1 MSVTGIS
8 PKSSTDKKAMRTVL
22 IGAFLGSC
30 FEWYDFFL
38 YTALVVFFSEL
49 FFPKANP
56 TAALLSSFATYG
68 VAFVI
73 RPFGALLF
81 GRLGDL
87 VGRKYTFLL
96 TIILMGIATMGIGL
110 LPTFEQIGWVAPVM
124 LLLLRLMQGLS
135 LSGEYSGAITYVAEH
150 VGEQR
155 RGYQTSWMQA
165 GVSVGNILSVMAVL
179 ASRWG
184 TGREQFAR
192 WGWRLPFLFSIVLLA
207 ISVFIRLRM
216 EESPVFNEMK
226 RARKQAKAP
235 ILETFSNLT
244 NVKFLLIAFLMVVGQ
259 VVIGYMRV
267 YLLIFMLA
275 VLKLEDVTAYLLITV
290 GNIIAVPLS
299 VLSGWWSDVIG
310 RKWIMLGGCLLAA
323 LTFFPI
329 FKGLTHYANPA
340 LESAQARTPVSVASS
355 DCHVH
360 LFNTPNLK
368 LSPCDQVKGFLT
380 SRGVTYKS
388 LPGVGGDEVVITIGD
403 RELKGFDPKQIAA
416 DLAAAGYPEKADPE
430 KANLFMVELLIVVLS
445 LYQALTFG
453 PLGAFLTEQFP
464 ARVRYTSV
472 SVAYNFGAGWVGG
485 LTPFFVTALSVSAGN
500 IYYGIWFPVIVC
512 AVVFTLGALLVKETK
527 DYRIRD
533 I

>member
-1 MSVTGIS
+1 MSATEVS
-8 PKSSTDKKAMRTVL
+8 VSSSVPEKAMRTVI
-22 IGAFLGSC
+22 IGAFLGSS

-38 YTALVVFFSEL
+38 YTSLVVFFSET
-49 FFPKANP
+49 FFPKAYP

-96 TIILMGIATMGIGL
+96 TIILMGIATTGIGL
-110 LPTFEQIGWVAPVM
+110 LPSFEQIGWVAPVM
-124 LLLLRLMQGLS
+124 LLLLRLIQGLS

-150 VGEQR
+150 VTESR

-165 GVSVGNILSVMAVL
+165 GVAVGNILSVMAVL
-179 ASRWG
+179 ASRWSMSG
-184 TGREQFAR
+184 EQFAR

-207 ISVFIRLRM
+207 ISVYIRLRLQ
-216 EESPVFNEMK
+216 ESPVFNEMK
-226 RARKQAKAP
+226 RAHKQAKSP
-235 ILETFSNLT
+235 ITETFNNLT
-244 NVKFLLIAFLMVVGQ
+244 NLKFLLIAFLMVVGQ
-259 VVIGYMRV
+259 VVVGYMRA

-275 VLKLEDVTAYLLITV
+275 VLKMNDVTAYLLVTL
-290 GNIIAVPLS
+290 GNIIAIPLS
-299 VLSGWWSDVIG
+299 VISGWWSDIIG

-323 LTFFPI
+323 LTFFPV

-340 LESAQARTPVSVASS
+340 LESAQAHTSVAVASS

-360 LFNTPNLK
+360 LFDTPNMK
-368 LSPCDQVKGFLT
+368 LSACDKAKEFLT
-380 SRGVTYKS
+380 SKGVTYNS
-388 LPGVGGDEVVITIGD
+388 LPGAGGNEVVITIGD
-403 RELKGFDPKQIAA
+403 RELKGFNPKQ
-416 DLAAAGYPEKADPE
+416 LAAALAVAGYPEKADPA

-464 ARVRYTSV
+464 ARIRFTSV
-472 SVAYNFGAGWVGG
+472 SVAYNFGAGWIGG

-512 AVVFTLGALLVKETK
+512 AAVFALGAVLVKETK
-527 DYRIRD
+527 DYRIRAV
-533 I
+533 